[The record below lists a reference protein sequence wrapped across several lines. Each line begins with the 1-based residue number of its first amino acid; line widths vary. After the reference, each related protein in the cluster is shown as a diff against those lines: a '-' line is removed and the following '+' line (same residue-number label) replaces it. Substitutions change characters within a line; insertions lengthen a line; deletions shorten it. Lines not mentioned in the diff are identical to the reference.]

1 MATQLTN
8 CYYRQTD
15 ERKRARELFILYLF
29 AQFIRPSVQSFFYLR
44 ATAPTTS
51 SSRNEIYVLLG
62 NGKRIFKYRT
72 D

>member
-29 AQFIRPSVQSFFYLR
+29 AQFIRPSVQLFFILAQPHQQHR
-44 ATAPTTS
+44 LVAM
-51 SSRNEIYVLLG
+51 
-62 NGKRIFKYRT
+62 KFIFC
-72 D
+72 

>member
-1 MATQLTN
+1 MAPQLNN

-29 AQFIRPSVQSFFYLR
+29 APFIRPSVRPSSHPLISYLFIYLR

-51 SSRNEIYVLLG
+51 TSRNEMKLET
-62 NGKRIFKYRT
+62 NF
-72 D
+72 